1 MFRCVRA
8 YVTPPTSSVTGYAAP
23 RAPYSSTICCTE
35 GRPILSIPLVTA
47 ATAVPPLLLP
57 WLTMPCAATPLAE
70 TLVLLAETLVLLAET
85 LVLVAARLLPA
96 FASGKPRPGDGAA
109 SRPAS
114 LPSSSS
120 LISAPET
127 GAVAGGGAGVRDGMG
142 ASRVTGLV
150 AAVVLAFGTAAD
162 AAVAGATEAGAA
174 TTGAGGEVGSGAR
187 SEMSFRRSPMRL

>member
-57 WLTMPCAATPLAE
+57 WLTMPCAATP
-70 TLVLLAETLVLLAET
+70 LAETLVLLAET